1 MSELLYAVIGFLFAR
16 AFYAGRLAWYR
27 HNKEVIEA
35 ELINLTEQMDKIE
48 VKAGYREPD
57 WDLDDFMEDGE
68 TWEPYRMKKRN
79 EA

>member
-35 ELINLTEQMDKIE
+35 ELST
-48 VKAGYREPD
+48 
-57 WDLDDFMEDGE
+57 
-68 TWEPYRMKKRN
+68 
-79 EA
+79 